1 MSNRVTLL
9 ELVTR
14 IAAHVDTDDEIVI
27 LAAAL
32 VNSGAVELCGNF
44 AGVRFVLDAPVPS
57 S

>member
-14 IAAHVDTDDEIVI
+14 IAAYVESDDEV
-27 LAAAL
+27 ARVVAGL

-44 AGVRFVLDAPVPS
+44 RGHRFPVDAHGRPV
-57 S
+57 

>member
-14 IAAHVDTDDEIVI
+14 IAAYVDTDDEVVI
-27 LAAAL
+27 LAASL

-44 AGVRFVLDAPVPS
+44 AGVRFVLDAPVS
-57 S
+57 SS